1 MCIRD
6 SRIVVPLERVSQGFK
21 DISMSFQ
28 TNPLTKDL
36 IAMKNENAI
45 ARSVKNIVFT
55 NPGEKFFNP
64 KFGSRVTESLFEN
77 ADDLTAIEIQTQI
90 KESIQGYEPRVNL
103 RSVDANANIDGNSF
117 DVIIIYD
124 IIGSDIPTQQLEFVL
139 QPTR

>member
-1 MCIRD
+1 
-6 SRIVVPLERVSQGFK
+6 
-21 DISMSFQ
+21 MSFQ

-64 KFGSRVTESLFEN
+64 RFGSRITESLFEN
-77 ADDLTAIEIQTQI
+77 ADDLTAIEIQKQI
-90 KESIQGYEPRVNL
+90 DESIRIYEPRVNL
-103 RSVDANANIDGNSF
+103 KSVRAFANIDGNAF
-117 DVIIIYD
+117 EVVIRYD
-124 IIGSDIPTQQLEFVL
+124 IIGADLPLQQLEFIL

>member
-1 MCIRD
+1 
-6 SRIVVPLERVSQGFK
+6 VPLERISQGFK
-21 DISMSFQ
+21 DVSMSFQ
-28 TNPLTKDL
+28 TNPLTSDL

-64 KFGSRVTESLFEN
+64 RFGSRITDSLFEN

-90 KESIQGYEPRVNL
+90 QESIRRYEPRVNL
-103 RSVDANANIDGNSF
+103 ISVDAFANIDGNAF
-117 DVIIIYD
+117 DVIIKYD
-124 IIGSDIPTQQLEFVL
+124 IIGSDVPAQQLEFVL

>member
-1 MCIRD
+1 M
-6 SRIVVPLERVSQGFK
+6 PLERISQGFK

-28 TNPLTKDL
+28 TNPLTSDL

-64 KFGSRVTESLFEN
+64 RFGSRISESLFEN

-90 KESIQGYEPRVNL
+90 EDSIRRYEPRVNL
-103 RSVDANANIDGNSF
+103 KSVRAFADIDGNSF
-117 DVIIIYD
+117 DVVNVYD
-124 IIGSDIPTQQLEFVL
+124 IIGADIPPQQLEFVL

>member
-1 MCIRD
+1 
-6 SRIVVPLERVSQGFK
+6 VPLERISQGFK

-28 TNPLTKDL
+28 TNPLTSDL

-64 KFGSRVTESLFEN
+64 RFGSRITESLFEN

-90 KESIQGYEPRVNL
+90 QQSITRYEPRVRL
-103 RSVDANANIDGNSF
+103 QSVDAFANIDGNAF
-117 DVIIIYD
+117 DVVITYD
-124 IIGSDIPTQQLEFVL
+124 IIGADIPTQQLEFVL

>member
-1 MCIRD
+1 M
-6 SRIVVPLERVSQGFK
+6 PLERISQGFK

-64 KFGSRVTESLFEN
+64 RFRSRITGLIFET

-90 KESIQGYEPRVNL
+90 EESINRYEPRVRL
-103 RSVDANANIDGNSF
+103 RSVDATADLDNNAF
-117 DVIIIYD
+117 DVVITYD
-124 IIGSDIPTQQLEFVL
+124 IIGADIPTQQLEFVL

>member
-1 MCIRD
+1 M
-6 SRIVVPLERVSQGFK
+6 PLERISQGFK

-28 TNPLTKDL
+28 TNPLTSDL

-64 KFGSRVTESLFEN
+64 RFGSRITESLFEN
-77 ADDLTAIEIQTQI
+77 ADDLTAIEIQKQI
-90 KESIQGYEPRVNL
+90 EESINRYEPRVRL
-103 RSVDANANIDGNSF
+103 QSVEAFADIDGNAF
-117 DVIIIYD
+117 EVVITYD
-124 IIGSDIPTQQLEFVL
+124 IIGADIPTQQLGFVL

>member
-1 MCIRD
+1 M
-6 SRIVVPLERVSQGFK
+6 PLERISQGFK

-28 TNPLTKDL
+28 TNPLTSDL

-64 KFGSRVTESLFEN
+64 RFGSRITESLFEN
-77 ADDLTAIEIQTQI
+77 ADDLTAIEIQKQI
-90 KESIQGYEPRVNL
+90 EESIRRYEPRVNL

-117 DVIIIYD
+117 DVVITYD
-124 IIGSDIPTQQLEFVL
+124 IIGVDIPPQQLEFVL

>member
-1 MCIRD
+1 M
-6 SRIVVPLERVSQGFK
+6 PLERISQGFK

-28 TNPLTKDL
+28 TNPLTSDL

-64 KFGSRVTESLFEN
+64 RFGSRITESLFEN
-77 ADDLTAIEIQTQI
+77 ADELTSIEISTQI
-90 KESIQGYEPRVNL
+90 EESINRYEPRVKL

-117 DVIIIYD
+117 DVVITYD
-124 IIGSDIPTQQLEFVL
+124 IIGADIPPQQLEFVL

>member
-1 MCIRD
+1 M
-6 SRIVVPLERVSQGFK
+6 PLERISQGFK

-28 TNPLTKDL
+28 TNPLTSDL

-64 KFGSRVTESLFEN
+64 RFGSRITESLFEN
-77 ADDLTAIEIQTQI
+77 ADELTAIEISTQI
-90 KESIQGYEPRVNL
+90 EESINRYEPRVKL
-103 RSVDANANIDGNSF
+103 RSVDANANIDGNAF
-117 DVIIIYD
+117 DVVITYD
-124 IIGSDIPTQQLEFVL
+124 IIGADIPAQQLEFVV

>member
-1 MCIRD
+1 M
-6 SRIVVPLERVSQGFK
+6 PLERISQGFK

-28 TNPLTKDL
+28 TNPLTSDL

-64 KFGSRVTESLFEN
+64 RFGSRITDSLFEN
-77 ADDLTAIEIQTQI
+77 ADDLTAIEIQKQI
-90 KESIQGYEPRVNL
+90 EESINKYEPRVNL
-103 RSVDANANIDGNSF
+103 RSVEAFANIDGNAF
-117 DVIIIYD
+117 DVVIEYD
-124 IIGSDIPTQQLEFVL
+124 IIGADIPPQQLEFVL

>member
-1 MCIRD
+1 
-6 SRIVVPLERVSQGFK
+6 VPLERISQGFK

-64 KFGSRVTESLFEN
+64 RFGSRITESLFEN

-90 KESIQGYEPRVNL
+90 EDSIKRYEPRVNL
-103 RSVDANANIDGNSF
+103 KSVEVFADIDGNSF
-117 DVIIIYD
+117 DVVIVYD
-124 IIGSDIPTQQLEFVL
+124 IIGADIPPQQLEFVL

>member
-1 MCIRD
+1 M
-6 SRIVVPLERVSQGFK
+6 PLERISQGFK

-28 TNPLTKDL
+28 TNPLTSDL

-64 KFGSRVTESLFEN
+64 RFGSRITESLFEN
-77 ADDLTAIEIQTQI
+77 ADDLTAIKIQTQI
-90 KESIQGYEPRVNL
+90 EESINRYEPRVRL
-103 RSVDANANIDGNSF
+103 QSVDASANIDGYSM
-117 DVIIIYD
+117 DVIITYD
-124 IIGSDIPTQQLEFVL
+124 IIGADIPPQQLEFVL

>member
-1 MCIRD
+1 
-6 SRIVVPLERVSQGFK
+6 
-21 DISMSFQ
+21 MSFQ
-28 TNPLTKDL
+28 TNPLTSDL

-64 KFGSRVTESLFEN
+64 RFGSRITDSLFEN

-90 KESIQGYEPRVNL
+90 QESIRRYEPRVRL
-103 RSVDANANIDGNSF
+103 QSVDAFANIDGYAF
-117 DVIIIYD
+117 DVVIKYD
-124 IIGSDIPTQQLEFVL
+124 IIGADIPTQQLEFVL

>member
-1 MCIRD
+1 M
-6 SRIVVPLERVSQGFK
+6 PLERVSQGFK

-55 NPGEKFFNP
+55 NPGEKFFKP
-64 KFGSRVTESLFEN
+64 KFGSSISNSLFEN
-77 ADDLTAIEIQTQI
+77 ADDLTAVQIQTQI
-90 KESIQGYEPRVNL
+90 EESVQRYEPRVTL
-103 RSVDANANIDGNSF
+103 RTVDANVNIDDNSF
-117 DVIIIYD
+117 DVVIVYD
-124 IIGSDIPTQQLEFVL
+124 IIGADIPTQQLEFVL

>member
-1 MCIRD
+1 M
-6 SRIVVPLERVSQGFK
+6 PLERISQGFK

-28 TNPLTKDL
+28 TNPLTSDL

-64 KFGSRVTESLFEN
+64 RFGSRITESLFEN
-77 ADDLTAIEIQTQI
+77 ADDLTAIEIQKQI
-90 KESIQGYEPRVNL
+90 EESIRRYEPRVNL
-103 RSVDANANIDGNSF
+103 RSVDANANIDGNAF
-117 DVIIIYD
+117 DVVITYD
-124 IIGSDIPTQQLEFVL
+124 IIGADIPTQQLEFVL

>member
-1 MCIRD
+1 M
-6 SRIVVPLERVSQGFK
+6 PLERISQGFK

-28 TNPLTKDL
+28 TNPLTSDL

-64 KFGSRVTESLFEN
+64 RFGSRITDSLFEN
-77 ADDLTAIEIQTQI
+77 ADELTAIEISTQI
-90 KESIQGYEPRVNL
+90 EESINRYEPRVKL
-103 RSVDANANIDGNSF
+103 KSVDASANIDGNAF
-117 DVIIIYD
+117 DVVVTYD
-124 IIGSDIPTQQLEFVL
+124 IIGADIPPQQLEFVL

>member
-1 MCIRD
+1 M
-6 SRIVVPLERVSQGFK
+6 PLERISQGFK

-28 TNPLTKDL
+28 TNPLTSDL

-64 KFGSRVTESLFEN
+64 RFGSRITESLFEN
-77 ADDLTAIEIQTQI
+77 ADDLTAIEIQKQI
-90 KESIQGYEPRVNL
+90 EEPINRYEPRVRL
-103 RSVDANANIDGNSF
+103 QSVEAFADIDGNAF
-117 DVIIIYD
+117 EVVITYD
-124 IIGSDIPTQQLEFVL
+124 IIGADIPTQQLEFVL

>member
-1 MCIRD
+1 M
-6 SRIVVPLERVSQGFK
+6 PLERISQGFK

-64 KFGSRVTESLFEN
+64 RFGSRITESLFEN
-77 ADDLTAIEIQTQI
+77 ADELTAIEISTQI
-90 KESIQGYEPRVNL
+90 EESINRYEPRVKL

-117 DVIIIYD
+117 DVVITYD
-124 IIGSDIPTQQLEFVL
+124 IIGADIPPQQLEFVL

>member
-1 MCIRD
+1 M
-6 SRIVVPLERVSQGFK
+6 PLERISQGFK

-28 TNPLTKDL
+28 TNPLTSDL

-64 KFGSRVTESLFEN
+64 RFGSRITESLFEN
-77 ADDLTAIEIQTQI
+77 ADDLTAIEIQKQI
-90 KESIQGYEPRVNL
+90 EESINRYEPRVKL
-103 RSVDANANIDGNSF
+103 RSVDANADIDGNAF
-117 DVIIIYD
+117 DVVITYD
-124 IIGSDIPTQQLEFVL
+124 IIGADLPPQQLEFVL

>member
-1 MCIRD
+1 M
-6 SRIVVPLERVSQGFK
+6 PLERISRGFK

-28 TNPLTKDL
+28 TNPLTSDL

-64 KFGSRVTESLFEN
+64 RFGSRITESLFEN

-90 KESIQGYEPRVNL
+90 EESINRYEPRVRL
-103 RSVDANANIDGNSF
+103 QSVDASANIDGYSM
-117 DVIIIYD
+117 DVVITYD
-124 IIGSDIPTQQLEFVL
+124 IIGADIPTQQLEFVL